1 MAAQVDVQPGELG
14 LTVAAAG
21 LHLSPLSDSSNK
33 SCIEIP
39 SVDKSKVIASE
50 PSKPVSTQKARLT
63 PKPFVVERNLTIKP
77 ILAPKPQSKPRPES
91 TRMAGHKPD
100 LPSTPKPNTKPL
112 LANSTQPAPTFY
124 KTSNKLNS
132 AQTTKPVA
140 QPFKS
145 ASPFD
150 PDDQDKL
157 TSSSS
162 AKRQKSVVSSFV
174 YSKSFAVPS
183 AAEWCGTTAKE
194 KETNVKSKNKVG
206 ASITR
211 AKSMGFLD
219 EVGFDKEEKDEA
231 KHEVSVPL
239 RPKSSRPRPVSAI
252 FPDSLNKVERPV
264 PAPRRAGRRPLSAD
278 LTSKFESIG
287 LSLHRKSNIV
297 NTQENAPAEKVLPQ
311 KIEDAPNPALESE
324 KKTEENVVKETEEE
338 NQRPNIKSCISH
350 PFDSSSL
357 SVAGF
362 TGQGLDPQSPVQSN
376 PETETSVGV
385 KQLIKQLTEDPTQR
399 PAMKPTPKPRPLSID
414 LTKRFSSE
422 KSPDLNT
429 VTDAADRHEISKVS
443 QREDEELANTLN
455 ENKILYNLKE
465 SEEQLKDD
473 STSSVKET
481 SNTSQNGGPADELH
495 TLRAFVFDIE
505 RHIVTMSEE
514 KKSAS
519 MAKNFSRNPSF
530 KRETMD
536 GALPPFAFKE
546 PASPS
551 SPLRVVPAF
560 DTVQA
565 IEEKRAVS
573 ESVPSAQWEDKAMT
587 LRSRRSDTSRP
598 GVEWMDQPQI
608 QPPVEVMPVP
618 RFLRVGALP
627 KWTMADLNQDLS
639 LEKGTEKEFQRDS
652 PVDKEGDRQRW
663 AEEEEG
669 AAAHNYLTREKEEQL
684 KPRATYFAL
693 TGQMQ
698 EPSSPKDA
706 GTSFGEMTMP
716 SDYFPVRS
724 ALGGSQGKILSVKR
738 NVSLEEALER
748 SASSLQQLE
757 AMMRRQL
764 SPMDTTS
771 HTDKQTKEKII
782 EVVEKTEQQIEK
794 ENQETEIQNLQERV
808 KEQAEEAQRQLEEE
822 EKKRS
827 LERIIELERQ
837 ELLEIKKPRL
847 KEKERSQLHE
857 LERPKQNENIKEAEK
872 LKMMDQEMVKEPEK
886 QRETE
891 RERQKQKQQER
902 KNEVQQEQER
912 RDLERQREKREK
924 LLGKERQ
931 RKRDEERQRELD
943 KEQQLLETQK
953 QKQKME
959 ETEKKELERRQL
971 ELQKE
976 REKQWLVE
984 EAEKIKLVALEKEWM
999 RFKELEKE
1007 RARQK
1012 ELEHQREV
1020 ERETQKEMQRKR
1032 WLEIEKLRQRDE
1044 KVRQW
1049 HLEKEKEE
1057 LEIERARQKELEQE
1071 RALAKERQRKRDE
1084 ERQIE
1089 LNKEQQHLEIQ
1100 KQKQKMEETEKK
1112 ELERQQLELQKER
1125 EKQWLVEEAEKIK
1138 LVALEKEWMRFKE
1151 LEKERAR
1158 QKELEH
1164 QREVERENQKEMQR
1178 KRWLEIEKLRQRDEK
1193 ERQWHLEKE
1202 KEELERLREIE
1213 REKLQEQKREQAKE
1227 RQRDEERQRELDR
1240 ERLQLEMQQEKH
1252 KKEEEKREL
1261 ERQQLELQKQK
1272 QRELERQLLAE
1283 EAEQLRKVAQE
1294 QELLKLNELEKER
1307 QKQLDRERLQLEM
1320 QQKKHKQEVE
1330 KRELER
1336 QQLELQKQKQK
1347 ELERQLLAEEADQ
1360 LRQVALEQEFLKLK
1374 ELEKER
1380 EKQREIELQ
1389 KEVTR
1394 QKLRKRENQL
1404 DLDEYEFES
1413 QKLSKRE
1420 LKEKMEKEEAE
1431 KIRQVA
1437 KQQEVERRRLREK
1450 QRKDEERL
1458 KLESSAM
1465 RPKVLDLDSVLRDE
1479 LLHKASSHHRGPS
1492 MCWREP
1498 HKPAILDIDSPKPEA
1513 QPSPN
1518 KDLFPVSDIQELDA
1532 AFGFKSN
1539 SVPERDLNWKVPPQ
1553 ATAVWTMSPQDPWEL
1568 QPVEVTVDKPVV
1580 ELRKSICAIS
1590 PTQAF
1595 CKQDEQHQNQQNDW
1609 PAFLNERFYT
1619 SPLSGAEEKIRNSLG
1634 AFSASPRGE
1643 EIWIPRESQSRSP
1656 RRLQGSQEL
1665 NRMRSRSMSRK
1676 SARSNSS
1683 VEESLSRM
1691 RSRSANREHE
1701 SHSWQTQSGEEQ
1713 RKQKHSETPVR
1724 ETDSQYGTWETELR
1738 SDDSLTSITP
1748 SSDSFLSLSQRK
1760 SSPPTSLGDNA
1771 LLSDKDTLD
1780 GLPPPSSSERQ
1791 PLTFPDA
1798 PTTLLDNSA
1807 LRSKAQLGKKR
1818 APRMRPT
1825 KAVRQSAGPPAATTE
1840 DWLYRDST
1848 EAKPE
1853 SQETELESEK
1863 PTRGVDVG
1871 LSVPSQLQRVAVFPV
1886 LDPSALKA
1894 QLKRRSDSD
1903 NQTDGPAPSPSQP
1916 TRSPKSPFLPQA
1928 TRVLP
1933 PLGGKE
1939 NGEKDSPK
1947 WLKELKS
1954 KKRFSQYENEN
1965 N

>member
-77 ILAPKPQSKPRPES
+77 IIAPKPQSKPRPES
-91 TRMAGHKPD
+91 TRMAGHKPY
-100 LPSTPKPNTKPL
+100 LPSTPKLNTKPL

-150 PDDQDKL
+150 PDDQDKP

-162 AKRQKSVVSSFV
+162 AKRQKPVVSSFV

-183 AAEWCGTTAKE
+183 AAEWCGTTVKE

-231 KHEVSVPL
+231 KHEVSVRL

-252 FPDSLNKVERPV
+252 FPDSLNKVEKPV

-287 LSLHRKSNIV
+287 LSLHRKSNNV

-311 KIEDAPNPALESE
+311 KIEDAPDPALKSE

-338 NQRPNIKSCISH
+338 NQRPKIKSCISH

-443 QREDEELANTLN
+443 QREDEELANTPN

-473 STSSVKET
+473 CTSSEKET
-481 SNTSQNGGPADELH
+481 SNPSQNGGPAGELH

-505 RHIVTMSEE
+505 RHIVTMSE
-514 KKSAS
+514 KNSAS

-587 LRSRRSDTSRP
+587 LRYSRSDMSRP

-669 AAAHNYLTREKEEQL
+669 AAAHNYLTREKEEHL

-706 GTSFGEMTMP
+706 GTSFGEMTVP

-724 ALGGSQGKILSVKR
+724 ALVGSQGKIISVKR

-808 KEQAEEAQRQLEEE
+808 REPAYQAQRQLEE

-837 ELLEIKKPRL
+837 ELLEIKKPKL

-857 LERPKQNENIKEAEK
+857 LERPKQKENIKEAEK
-872 LKMMDQEMVKEPEK
+872 IKMTDQEMVKDLEK

-902 KNEVQQEQER
+902 KNEIQQEQER

-931 RKRDEERQRELD
+931 RKRDEARQRELD
-943 KEQQLLETQK
+943 KEQQLLEMQK
-953 QKQKME
+953 QKQKMK
-959 ETEKKELERRQL
+959 ETEKKELERQQL

-976 REKQWLVE
+976 RENQWLVE

-999 RFKELEKE
+999 RFKQLEKE

-1032 WLEIEKLRQRDE
+1032 WLEIENLRQREE
-1044 KVRQW
+1044 KERQW
-1049 HLEKEKEE
+1049 QLEKEKEE
-1057 LEIERARQKELEQE
+1057 LGIERARQKELEQE
-1071 RALAKERQRKRDE
+1071 RELAKERQSKRDE
-1084 ERQIE
+1084 ERQRE
-1089 LNKEQQHLEIQ
+1089 LDKEQQHLEMQ

-1112 ELERQQLELQKER
+1112 ELERQPLELQKER
-1125 EKQWLVEEAEKIK
+1125 ENQWLVEEAEKIK
-1138 LVALEKEWMRFKE
+1138 LVALEKEWMRFRE

-1227 RQRDEERQRELDR
+1227 RQRDEERQ
-1240 ERLQLEMQQEKH
+1240 
-1252 KKEEEKREL
+1252 
-1261 ERQQLELQKQK
+1261 
-1272 QRELERQLLAE
+1272 
-1283 EAEQLRKVAQE
+1283 
-1294 QELLKLNELEKER
+1294 
-1307 QKQLDRERLQLEM
+1307 KQLDRERLQLEM
-1320 QQKKHKQEVE
+1320 QQKNHKKEVE

-1347 ELERQLLAEEADQ
+1347 ELERQLLAEEAEQ
-1360 LRQVALEQEFLKLK
+1360 LRQVALEQELLKLK

-1380 EKQREIELQ
+1380 EKQSEIELQ

-1404 DLDEYEFES
+1404 DLDEHEFES
-1413 QKLSKRE
+1413 QKLSKQE

-1465 RPKVLDLDSVLRDE
+1465 RPRVLDLDSVLRDE
-1479 LLHKASSHHRGPS
+1479 LLHKASSHHGDPS
-1492 MCWREP
+1492 MRWREP

-1590 PTQAF
+1590 PTQVF
-1595 CKQDEQHQNQQNDW
+1595 CKQDEQHQNRQNDW
-1609 PAFLNERFYT
+1609 PAFLNERFHT

-1656 RRLQGSQEL
+1656 RRSQGSQEL

-1701 SHSWQTQSGEEQ
+1701 SHSWQTQSGEEE

-1760 SSPPTSLGDNA
+1760 SSPPTSLCDNG

-1780 GLPPPSSSERQ
+1780 GLPPPSSSETQ
-1791 PLTFPDA
+1791 PLTFPEA

-1825 KAVRQSAGPPAATTE
+1825 RAVRQSAAPPAATTE

-1886 LDPSALKA
+1886 LDPSALKVM
-1894 QLKRRSDSD
+1894 Q
-1903 NQTDGPAPSPSQP
+1903 Q
-1916 TRSPKSPFLPQA
+1916 F
-1928 TRVLP
+1928 
-1933 PLGGKE
+1933 
-1939 NGEKDSPK
+1939 
-1947 WLKELKS
+1947 
-1954 KKRFSQYENEN
+1954 
-1965 N
+1965 